1 MKEKLIDI
9 QKQTVPSMPNR
20 KEILELLHDI
30 EFSNMHTK
38 NIFEILDGLLY
49 DFSGVQKDIGTT
61 FKFIEQANTLLD
73 FGGRQA
79 LLTDE
84 KLSLLSSRLL
94 Y

>member
-1 MKEKLIDI
+1 MEGNMKAEKQAASGISG
-9 QKQTVPSMPNR
+9 K